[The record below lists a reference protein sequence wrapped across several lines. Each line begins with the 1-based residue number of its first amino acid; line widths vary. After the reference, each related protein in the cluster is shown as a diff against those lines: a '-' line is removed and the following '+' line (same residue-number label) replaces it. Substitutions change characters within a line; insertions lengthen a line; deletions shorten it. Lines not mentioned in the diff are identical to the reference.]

1 MGTSDHLRGVGTAG
15 SMLMTSRRVAFCSRL
30 LGSPPTRT
38 FTVLSGSRKSPLPRV
53 WVPRHIARLIARRRL
68 LRLT

>member
-30 LGSPPTRT
+30 LGSPPKRT
-38 FTVLSGSRKSPLPRV
+38 LTVLSGSWNLSLSLSFFFLPF
-53 WVPRHIARLIARRRL
+53 LS
-68 LRLT
+68 